1 MNIVEDGSGDRET
14 EQAFQERLKK
24 SLEGS
29 MDQIDAT
36 YKEMDRC
43 ERAQTFK
50 KRETVADVAKYTN

>member
-1 MNIVEDGSGDRET
+1 MKIVEGGSGERET

-36 YKEMDRC
+36 YKEMDRH
-43 ERAQTFK
+43 ERAQTFRK
-50 KRETVADVAKYTN
+50 KETVADVAK